1 MHLFTRDD
9 LQKIVRRSVDSY
21 YNLDNKVKNSVILE
35 NYTLFEDDGR
45 PFAITARYFYIS
57 KFFNDTINDR
67 YEVLTQDNIAL

>member
-9 LQKIVRRSVDSY
+9 LQKFVRRSVDSY

-45 PFAITARYFYIS
+45 PFEITARYFYIS
-57 KFFNDTINDR
+57 KMFNDTINDR